1 MHCKVAA
8 EHGSDA
14 AQVVWIAGHDQIIA
28 RERRG
33 DHGCQGRCS
42 GKLLACD
49 PAQDDTRS
57 LFTGAMALPRRL
69 ILLLLA
75 ATCALF
81 VIPAIEAGAQTSHP
95 RSPLPLAAAGEGG
108 APAQTP
114 LPVTVTVDPFAPGA
128 PVPKRFLGLSFE
140 MAALGQLAQY
150 AEHGDLVRLLR
161 SLGPGVLR
169 FGGITADE
177 NVAWT
182 DAATP
187 RPAWATSTI
196 GPEQMKALG
205 VLARRSG
212 WQVLLTVGLAHY
224 EPAAAARE
232 VAAAHHALGRYLA
245 AVEIGNEPNAY
256 GSHGFRQLPWIA
268 QGYEEEVSSY
278 REAIDALTPGV
289 PIAGPD
295 VSGSGIFPEWGEE
308 EALSQKPALLTGH
321 HYPLGCAQTPAPSIE
336 TLLSPAIRG
345 REAQSL
351 ETYVSLSRQY
361 GIPFRLDEANSVSCG
376 GVPGISDT
384 FASALWATGYITQAM
399 AAGAA
404 GINLQGNPTNC
415 VGYTPLCAPDP
426 AALASGSLRAQP
438 DWYALL
444 LTSSLA
450 GEDPLPT
457 TITEGSPNLVAASF
471 AGPDHLLKVVLAD
484 DEPAGASPL
493 ALRLNVG
500 AGLSVGR
507 ILRLTAPSQS
517 ATGGVL
523 LGGRAVAANGSWSTS
538 MPSESVSART
548 GAIALELAPDS
559 AALVTVSPP
568 VTAPRRHRRAARR

>member
-1 MHCKVAA
+1 M
-8 EHGSDA
+8 G
-14 AQVVWIAGHDQIIA
+14 
-28 RERRG
+28 
-33 DHGCQGRCS
+33 
-42 GKLLACD
+42 LA
-49 PAQDDTRS
+49 
-57 LFTGAMALPRRL
+57 RRL
-69 ILLLLA
+69 ILLLA
-75 ATCALF
+75 ATYALF
-81 VIPAIEAGAQTSHP
+81 IISATEVGAQTSRP
-95 RSPLPLAAAGEGG
+95 PTQPLAAAAEGG
-108 APAQTP
+108 APAQAP
-114 LPVTVTVDPFAPGA
+114 LPVAVTIDPFDPGL

-140 MAALGQLAQY
+140 VAALDQLTQY
-150 AEHGDLVRLLR
+150 SERGDLVRLLR

-212 WQVLLTVGLAHY
+212 WQVLLTVGMAHS
-224 EPAAAARE
+224 EPATAARE
-232 VAAAHHALGRYLA
+232 VAAAHHALGPYLA

-256 GSHGFRQLPWIA
+256 GSHGFRELPWIA

-295 VSGSGIFPEWGEE
+295 VSGSGVFPEWGEE

-336 TLLSPAIRG
+336 TLLSAATRE

-351 ETYVSLSRQY
+351 TTYMSVASSYR
-361 GIPFRLDEANSVSCG
+361 IPFRLDEVNSVSCG
-376 GVPGISDT
+376 GVAGISDT
-384 FASALWATGYITQAM
+384 FASTLWAIGYITQTM
-399 AAGAA
+399 AAGTA
-404 GINLQGNPTNC
+404 GINLEGNPTNC
-415 VGYTPLCAPDP
+415 SGYTPLCAPDS

-444 LTSSLA
+444 LTSALV
-450 GEDPLPT
+450 GDRPLST
-457 TITEGSPNLVAASF
+457 TIIEGSPNLVAASF
-471 AGPDHLLKVVLAD
+471 AGPDHTLKVVLAD
-484 DEPAGASPL
+484 DEQPGASPL
-493 ALRLNVG
+493 AVRLNVG
-500 AGLSVGR
+500 VGEGSGR
-507 ILRLTAPSQS
+507 ILRLTAPTQS
-517 ATGGVL
+517 AIGGVL

-538 MPSESVSART
+538 MPTESVSART
-548 GAIALELAPDS
+548 GILALELSPDS
-559 AALVTVSPP
+559 AALLTVSPLGP
-568 VTAPRRHRRAARR
+568 TPRRR

>member
-1 MHCKVAA
+1 
-8 EHGSDA
+8 
-14 AQVVWIAGHDQIIA
+14 
-28 RERRG
+28 
-33 DHGCQGRCS
+33 
-42 GKLLACD
+42 
-49 PAQDDTRS
+49 
-57 LFTGAMALPRRL
+57 MAYARRL
-69 ILLLLA
+69 ILLLA
-75 ATCALF
+75 ASSALF
-81 VIPAIEAGAQTSHP
+81 MIPATEVGAQTS
-95 RSPLPLAAAGEGG
+95 RSPGPPRLAANEGG

-114 LPVTVTVDPFAPGA
+114 LPVTVTIDPFAPGL
-128 PVPKRFLGLSFE
+128 PVPQRFLGLSFE
-140 MAALGQLAQY
+140 AAALGQLAKY

-196 GPEQMKALG
+196 GPEEMKALG

-212 WQVLLTVGLAHY
+212 WQVLLTVGMAHY
-224 EPAAAARE
+224 EPVAAARE
-232 VAAAHHALGRYLA
+232 VAAAHHALGPYLA
-245 AVEIGNEPNAY
+245 AVEIGNEPNSY

-295 VSGSGIFPEWGEE
+295 VSGSGVFPEWGEE

-336 TLLSPAIRG
+336 TLLSAATRG

-351 ETYVSLSRQY
+351 QTYMSVASTYR
-361 GIPFRLDEANSVSCG
+361 IPFRLDEANSVSCG
-376 GVPGISDT
+376 GVAGISNT
-384 FASALWATGYITQAM
+384 FASALWAIGYITQAM
-399 AAGAA
+399 AAGTA

-415 VGYTPLCAPDP
+415 TGYTPLCAPDP

-450 GEDPLPT
+450 GDRPLPT
-457 TITEGSPNLVAASF
+457 TITESSPNLVAASF
-471 AGPDHLLKVVLAD
+471 AGPDHSLKVVLAD
-484 DEPAGASPL
+484 DESSGASPL
-493 ALRLNVG
+493 AVQLNVG
-500 AGLSVGR
+500 AGLGAGR
-507 ILRLTAPSQS
+507 ILRLTAPTQS

-538 MPSESVSART
+538 MPAESASART

-559 AALVTVSPP
+559 AVLITVSPP
-568 VTAPRRHRRAARR
+568 TAPVRRRHRRATRR